1 MFDELKPHLAE
12 LRKRLGISIGFIF
25 IMFFVCFSF
34 WEPILAWMIAPLN
47 SVLPEGSH
55 VIFTKVQEPF
65 FTALKVSFFTAFI
78 FSLPVLFWQFWLFV
92 SPGLYDNEKKMV
104 IPFVIFATLMFL
116 LGSMFCYY
124 IVVPIGFNFLI
135 NFGSK
140 LFTALP
146 SIGEYVGFFTKL
158 LFGFGLAF
166 ELPVITFFFAK
177 LGLVDDKALMGFF
190 RYAIIIIFAVS
201 ALLTP
206 PDVLTQFLMA
216 GPLLVLYGL
225 SILVARVVNPAAKE
239 DNKSDKD
246 DKNTEDEKS
255 NDDNEKVE
263 NKEKN

>member
-47 SVLPEGSH
+47 GVLPEGSH

-124 IVVPIGFNFLI
+124 VVVPIGFNFLI

-177 LGLVDDKALMGFF
+177 LGLVDDKALTGFF

-239 DNKSDKD
+239 DDKSDKD
-246 DKNTEDEKS
+246 DENAEDEKS
-255 NDDNEKVE
+255 NDYNEKVE